1 MTSGVSDEA
10 ALKEAVKEA
19 LIDAL
24 HEQRELLYEIFSE
37 VLEDYALAA
46 SIGEG
51 RDSEPVSREEIMET
65 LRKSS

>member
-19 LIDAL
+19 LVDAL
-24 HEQRELLYEIFSE
+24 HDQRELLYEIFSE
-37 VLEDYALAA
+37 VLEDYVVAV
-46 SIGEG
+46 SIREG
-51 RDSEPVSREEIMET
+51 KDSEPVSREKIMET